1 MPKKRNIILTRNL
14 HIEEEEKHENMEVGI
29 GHFVYN
35 FICNR
40 DISVMRGRRCKLT
53 GGKWG
58 DVRLGRCI
66 RSDSDACGRY
76 RIRGNEKFGEEGRN
90 IALIVL
96 FGLAAL
102 VGFTGF
108 GSFSDLAIWA
118 GWCLINAILAV
129 VAMIKSK

>member
-53 GGKWG
+53 GGK
-58 DVRLGRCI
+58 
-66 RSDSDACGRY
+66 
-76 RIRGNEKFGEEGRN
+76 
-90 IALIVL
+90 LIVL

-118 GWCLINAILAV
+118 GWCLINAAWAV
-129 VAMIKSK
+129 AAMIKSK

>member
-1 MPKKRNIILTRNL
+1 
-14 HIEEEEKHENMEVGI
+14 MEVGI
-29 GHFVYN
+29 GHFVYD

-40 DISVMRGRRCKLT
+40 DISVIVSVATRNSEKK
-53 GGKWG
+53 GG
-58 DVRLGRCI
+58 
-66 RSDSDACGRY
+66 
-76 RIRGNEKFGEEGRN
+76 N

>member
-29 GHFVYN
+29 GHFVYD

-53 GGKWG
+53 GGKWETSG
-58 DVRLGRCI
+58 SAGVFVAILMLAGGIVSVATRN
-66 RSDSDACGRY
+66 S
-76 RIRGNEKFGEEGRN
+76 EKKGGI

-108 GSFSDLAIWA
+108 GSFSDLAIWS
-118 GWCLINAILAV
+118 GWCLINAAWAV
-129 VAMIKSK
+129 AAMIKSK

>member
-1 MPKKRNIILTRNL
+1 MKTWKLVSGILSMILFVIVTFQSCAAGAANSLEANGETSGSAGVLVAILMLAGGIVSVATRNA
-14 HIEEEEKHENMEVGI
+14 EK
-29 GHFVYN
+29 
-35 FICNR
+35 
-40 DISVMRGRRCKLT
+40 K
-53 GGKWG
+53 GG
-58 DVRLGRCI
+58 
-66 RSDSDACGRY
+66 
-76 RIRGNEKFGEEGRN
+76 N

-129 VAMIKSK
+129 VAIVTKK